1 MSRDRQPLQSVR
13 IARALVLACA
23 VLAVGVFAWRA
34 RSPDARLVVP
44 GPDAPWVMVDVP
56 VTARLQQWGRAEA
69 PPVRFVASFEAAEPG
84 PAELELRAFGRARVW
99 LNEREILS
107 LATPDGV
114 ADGRAPRR
122 ASVEDAVIQGGN
134 QILVEVRNRVGP
146 PLLALRLVV
155 PGGVL
160 QTDPGWRAVTEDG
173 ALHPVRMADDTRR
186 HPSAFAGERPLDA
199 LTHRAPVLLLLAL
212 LGAAGFAAVAREG
225 RSPPPAGAVFAV
237 LAGLWVLLFVTR
249 FLAIPLDAGFDA
261 ANHLDYLVV
270 LEKEGRL
277 PLAADHWSTYHP
289 PLFYLVAGALG
300 GFRPPTGQPFAW
312 KLVPFASGLALVGI
326 SGLLAR
332 RLLPERPEAPAHAM
346 LFTAV
351 LPVNLVMAAYVSNE
365 GLHAALAAT
374 CVWLAVTAILDAE
387 PPVWRLGLLS
397 FVSGLALLTKFTA
410 MLIVIPA
417 LVAAALATLP
427 GRANGKMARRGAALL
442 LPALLVSG
450 WWYARNA
457 AIYGRPWLGNWELP
471 GATQTWWSPPG
482 FHTPAYYLGFGE
494 ALVRPFFSGFVS
506 VWDALYSTLWG
517 DGFLGGVATVTAR
530 REIWNYEWMAAGYL
544 LALPI
549 TALVAV
555 GGLRLG
561 LRAWRAHAP
570 RHAAAVALV
579 LLGAAALAYAV
590 VLLTLMLPYHGQAR
604 ASYLLAAAPA
614 LALAW
619 AEAWTALDRALA
631 ARGAGTWRAA
641 LHGVWIATA
650 GCFLLGIA
658 G

>member
-1 MSRDRQPLQSVR
+1 MSDDGQPPQSVR
-13 IARALVLACA
+13 IARALALACA

-34 RSPDARLVVP
+34 RAPEARLVVP
-44 GPDAPWVMVDVP
+44 GPDAPWVMVDAP
-56 VTARLQQWGRAEA
+56 VTARLQQWGREEA
-69 PPVRFVASFEAAEPG
+69 PPVRFVASFEATEPG
-84 PAELELRAFGRARVW
+84 PAEIELRAFGRARVW
-99 LNEREILS
+99 LNDREILP
-107 LATPDGV
+107 LATPEGV
-114 ADGRAPRR
+114 QDARAPRR
-122 ASVEDAVIQGGN
+122 ASVEDALVEGGN
-134 QILVEVRNRVGP
+134 RIAVEVRNRVGP
-146 PLLALRLVV
+146 PLLAVRLVL
-155 PGGVL
+155 PDRVL
-160 QTDPGWRAVTEDG
+160 QTDPDWRAVTEDG
-173 ALHPVRMADDTRR
+173 VLRPVRRADDTRP

-199 LTHRAPVLLLLAL
+199 LVRRAPVVLLLAV
-212 LGAAGFAAVAREG
+212 LGAAGFAAAVREG
-225 RSPPPAGAVFAV
+225 RSPPRAGAVFAV
-237 LAGLWVLLFVTR
+237 LASLWLLLFVTR

-270 LEKEGRL
+270 LKNEGRL

-289 PLFYLVAGALG
+289 PFFYLVAGALG
-300 GFRPPTGQPFAW
+300 GFRLPLEQPFAW

-374 CVWLAVTAILDAE
+374 CVWLTVTAILDAE

-397 FVSGLALLTKFTA
+397 VVAGLALLTKFTA
-410 MLIVIPA
+410 ILIVIPA
-417 LVAAALATLP
+417 LVAAALGTLP
-427 GRANGKMARRGAALL
+427 GRSGSQMARRGAALL
-442 LPALLVSG
+442 VPALLVSG

-457 AIYGRPWLGNWELP
+457 AIYGTLWLGNWELP

-506 VWDALYSTLWG
+506 IWDALYSTLWG

-530 REIWNYEWMAAGYL
+530 RGIWNYEWMAAGYL
-544 LALPI
+544 LALPV

-555 GGLRLG
+555 GGVRLG
-561 LRAWRAHAP
+561 LRAWRAQVP
-570 RHAAAVALV
+570 RRAAALALV
-579 LLGAAALAYAV
+579 LLGAGALAYAV
-590 VLLTLMLPYHGQAR
+590 VLLTLTLPYHGQAR

-631 ARGAGTWRAA
+631 ARGAGTGRAA
-641 LHGVWIATA
+641 LHGIWIATA
-650 GCFLLGIA
+650 GCFLLGFA